1 MNILRVVIIEL
12 SLVQKG
18 FTFEKLENV
27 IVFDY
32 LLFAWEL
39 EKFWETIDMAYKLL

>member
-1 MNILRVVIIEL
+1 MNILCVVIIEL

-18 FTFEKLENV
+18 FTFEELENV

-32 LLFAWEL
+32 LLFAREL
-39 EKFWETIDMAYKLL
+39 EKFWETIYMANELL